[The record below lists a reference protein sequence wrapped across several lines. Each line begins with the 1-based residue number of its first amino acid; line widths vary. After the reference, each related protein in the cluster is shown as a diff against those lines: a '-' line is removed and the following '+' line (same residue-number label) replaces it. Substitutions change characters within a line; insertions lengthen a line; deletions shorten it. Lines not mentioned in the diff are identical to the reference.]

1 MNAGIDVRQPR
12 GRSVRATLL
21 TNILCEHGRMI
32 LRDVIAHDLK
42 VLFCG
47 INPGLY
53 SAAVGHNFARP
64 GNRFWRALFGANFT
78 DRLLAPVEE
87 GMLLQYHCGI
97 TNFVER
103 PTASADELQTQEL
116 RDGAKGLVK
125 KVLYYKPEYLA
136 VVGINAYR
144 IAFAASKAK
153 IGLQQERIG
162 KTIVW
167 VLPNPSGLNANYQ
180 LPDLIRCFQELRA
193 QAFD

>member
-1 MNAGIDVRQPR
+1 
-12 GRSVRATLL
+12 LKL
-21 TNILCEHGRMI
+21 H
-32 LRDVIAHDLK
+32 DVIAHNLK

-78 DRLLAPVEE
+78 DRLLAPPEE

-97 TNFVER
+97 TNIVER
-103 PTASADELQTQEL
+103 ATVSADELQTHEL
-116 RDGAKGLVK
+116 RTGARKLVK

-136 VVGINAYR
+136 VVGITAYR
-144 IAFAASKAK
+144 IAFGAPKA
-153 IGLQQERIG
+153 IVGLQKETIG

-167 VLPNPSGLNANYQ
+167 VLPNPSGLNAHHQ
-180 LPDLIRCFQELRA
+180 LPDLVRCFQELRTH
-193 QAFD
+193 AFN